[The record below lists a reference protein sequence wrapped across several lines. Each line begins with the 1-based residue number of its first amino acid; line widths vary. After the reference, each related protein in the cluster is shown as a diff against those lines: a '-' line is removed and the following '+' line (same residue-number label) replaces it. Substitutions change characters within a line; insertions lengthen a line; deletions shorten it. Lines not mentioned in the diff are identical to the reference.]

1 VSTATRGEARVLAR
15 LAVLADLPQAAR
27 LFDAYRCFQGRAPD
41 LDASRRFLQLRFD
54 QGDSTVLLAFLGNGL
69 GSAAVGFAQLY
80 PIHSSV
86 ALQRVFI
93 LNDLYVDAGHRRL
106 GVATALLDAVE
117 QHARALNACRLSLNV
132 AADNATGQALYAAR
146 GWRADTQFQAFHLSL

>member
-1 VSTATRGEARVLAR
+1 VNTTTHGHALVLAR

-41 LDASRRFLQLRFD
+41 LDASQRFLQLRFD
-54 QGDSTVLLAFLGNGL
+54 QGDSTVLLAFVEGV
-69 GSAAVGFAQLY
+69 AVGFAQLY